1 MKKHYEKLSVSVMSL
16 CLENP
21 VLAGS
26 PEIEIADGDTG
37 VTVKGLEDGFKDD
50 GGFMDITFE

>member
-26 PEIEIADGDTG
+26 PEIEIADGDNA
-37 VTVKGLEDGFKDD
+37 VTVTDLQNGFEGGD
-50 GGFMDITFE
+50 GFMDITFE

>member
-1 MKKHYEKLSVSVMSL
+1 MKKHYEKMSISVMSL

-26 PEIEIADGDTG
+26 PEIEIADGETG
-37 VTVKGLEDGFKDD
+37 VTVEELKPGFESG

>member
-1 MKKHYEKLSVSVMSL
+1 MKKHYEKMSVSILQLS
-16 CLENP
+16 LENP

-37 VTVKGLEDGFKDD
+37 VTVKDLEDGFKDD